1 VVGHGAEAACAMNKA
16 VLRSLCLLVL
26 VASMAVRFQASRA
39 RDAMMTDFDV
49 GAAVTE
55 VIRQHGY
62 VVRENPV
69 KPPKVLSAVIYF
81 QRPGCDQASLVMP
94 YFINSETL
102 PLLARVARPD
112 FDRHFFYLDRSWN
125 EEARV
130 PMFFEWA
137 KFAVLDIFGASQ
149 YIPVKKAIVLAEAPD
164 CRPAAP
170 IDWQSVWNKDR
181 SRNAAK
187 VSSRGAPAH
196 SGS

>member
-1 VVGHGAEAACAMNKA
+1 MNKT

-26 VASMAVRFQASRA
+26 LASIAVRFQTNRG
-39 RDAMMTDFDV
+39 REAMAADFDV

-69 KPPKVLSAVIYF
+69 KPPKVLSSVIYF
-81 QRPGCDQASLVMP
+81 QRPGCDQASLVLP
-94 YFINSETL
+94 YFINAETL
-102 PLLARVARPD
+102 PLLTRVSRPD
-112 FDRHFFYLDRSWN
+112 FDHHYFYLDGSWN

-137 KFAVLDIFGASQ
+137 KYAVLDIFGASQ
-149 YIPVKKAIVLAEAPD
+149 YIPVRKAIVLAEAAD
-164 CRPAAP
+164 CRPAVP
-170 IDWQSVWNKDR
+170 IDWRPVWNKDR

-187 VSSRGAPAH
+187 ISSRGAPGP